1 MDNSLLHIY
10 IYICIRTDRSIHLIA
25 RVLTFL
31 EPLTSFFKNL
41 STYVSFV
48 SSPQKN
54 ADIIWHIILRVFTHH
69 PEIHWY
75 APG

>member
-10 IYICIRTDRSIHLIA
+10 IHIRTDRSIHLIA

-31 EPLTSFFKNL
+31 EPLISFFKNL

-54 ADIIWHIILRVFTHH
+54 ADIIWHIILRAFTHH